1 MSRLSRL
8 PALLLLAASLATAA
22 CGGDDRDATPGE
34 RDMGTGPVACTD
46 TTDSDGDGLFDEIE
60 MGDSDGD
67 GTPDALDTDSDDD
80 GITDAEESGGVGGCR
95 ARNSDTDGLADFR
108 DNDSDDDGLGDREER
123 ERYGTDPFNPD
134 GDGDGFTDAA
144 EVATG
149 HDPANPAEGIPPDDY
164 YVVLPFGGAE
174 EVRDLRFGTNLRKA
188 DVFFMMDRTGSMTGE
203 VDELRRSLGDV
214 VASMTASISD
224 IGVGVGGFA
233 GFGGPGYGPC
243 MSLFGITSCPDGPP
257 GDVPFNL
264 YGVIT
269 TDPAQMQRDVDM
281 LRADLGGATWAS
293 SNEALYQAATG
304 VGVAPWLPPQT
315 CPSVPDEVGSRYGY
329 PCFRPGALPIMVVLT
344 DTSSKNG
351 PLTSGSGTYDPRGF
365 TGGMAATYDATLAS
379 LRGIGARVIG
389 VLSGS
394 EVDSPTPQQQFE
406 EWARETGT
414 VDAGGRP
421 ILFNIAGTGSGLGTS
436 LVDAVRTLA
445 EETPQDISTT
455 VRDGADFPEGIPPV
469 DAGGFI
475 KAITPF
481 EAYDGAALVGAD
493 VIARDDVQFYGVTPG
508 VQVVFKV
515 RFLNDFVSPLRSSQ
529 IFRATI
535 FVIGN
540 GIAELDAR
548 EVVIVVPAGST
559 ALI

>member
-1 MSRLSRL
+1 MTPNRRSL
-8 PALLLLAASLATAA
+8 ALVLLASSLTA
-22 CGGDDRDATPGE
+22 GGCSRDERTVPPGG
-34 RDMGTGPVACTD
+34 RDMGTDPVACTNTAD
-46 TTDSDGDGLFDEIE
+46 ADGDGLYDEFE
-60 MGDSDGD
+60 TGDTDGD
-67 GTPDALDTDSDDD
+67 GTPDAFDTDSDDD
-80 GITDAEESGGVGGCR
+80 GITDAEESGGTGGCR
-95 ARNSDTDGLADFR
+95 ARNSDDDGLADFR
-108 DNDSDDDGLGDREER
+108 DNDSDNDGLGDREER
-123 ERYGTDPFNPD
+123 ERYGTNPYDAD

-149 HDPANPAEGIPPDDY
+149 HDPADPADGVPPDDY

-174 EVRDLRFGTNLRKA
+174 EIRDLRFGTNLRKA

-214 VASMTASISD
+214 VARMTASVAD

-233 GFGGPGYGPC
+233 GFGGPAGGPC
-243 MSLFGITSCPDGPP
+243 MTFFGIESCPDGPS

-269 TDPAQMQRDVDM
+269 TDAAQMQRDVDM
-281 LRADLGGATWAS
+281 LRADQGGATWAS
-293 SNEALYQAATG
+293 STEALHQAATG
-304 VGVAPWLPPQT
+304 AGVAPWLAPQS

-329 PCFRPGALPIMVVLT
+329 PCFRPGSLPIMVVLT

-351 PLTSGSGTYDPRGF
+351 PLTSGSGTYDARGF
-365 TGGMAATYDATLAS
+365 TMGTPATYDATLAA

-406 EWARETGT
+406 AWARETGT

-421 ILFNIAGTGSGLGTS
+421 IVFNISGSGTGLGTS

-469 DAGGFI
+469 DAGSFI

-481 EAYDGAALVGAD
+481 EAYDGAALVGSD
-493 VIARDDVQFYGVTPG
+493 DIPRDDAQFYGVTPG

-515 RFLNDFVSPLRSSQ
+515 RFLNDVVAPTRSSQ

-535 FVIGN
+535 LVIGN

-548 EVVIVVPAGST
+548 EVVIVVPAGS
-559 ALI
+559 AILI